1 MERKSF
7 ESTNNQKISNFEL
20 KLQLLDQ
27 TQIIH
32 LILAFS
38 WAFFVV
44 LFAIPS
50 IIYLAH
56 VKNLLDVPN
65 KRTVHASLT
74 PRLGGLAIFAGFVSS
89 ITLFGD
95 FGENSFG
102 AQQVLAST
110 IILFFIGLK
119 DDISPVSATK
129 KFFVQILSISIVVF
143 AGDVRIS
150 SFQGVLGLGQMEEGL
165 SILFTIFVMVG
176 ITNAINLIDG
186 LDGLAGMLVL
196 TFTCIFG
203 FFFFTGSV
211 AYGVLSVCLA
221 GAIVGFLRYNLYK
234 ATIFMGD
241 TGSLLLGFITS
252 VLAVEFVELKL
263 VSHSPV
269 IALSVLIVPVADTL
283 RVFLLRALDGLSP
296 FVPDRRHIHHRLID
310 FGFSQIS
317 VVFILVLLT
326 LAFSGLSLFL
336 AEKASIN
343 MLLII
348 VSVLAVLLSISLE
361 LIYKLR
367 KK

>member
-1 MERKSF
+1 M
-7 ESTNNQKISNFEL
+7 
-20 KLQLLDQ
+20 DQ

-32 LILAFS
+32 LVLAFS

-95 FGENSFG
+95 FGEHSFG

-143 AGDVRIS
+143 AGDVRITN
-150 SFQGVLGLGQMEEGL
+150 FHGILGMWQLEE
-165 SILFTIFVMVG
+165 SISIVFTIFVMVG

-196 TFTCIFG
+196 TFACVFG
-203 FFFFTGSV
+203 YFFLMGNVS
-211 AYGVLSVCLA
+211 YGILSVCLV
-221 GAIVGFLRYNLYK
+221 GAIAGFLRYNLHR

-269 IALSVLIVPVADTL
+269 VTLAVLIVPISDTL
-283 RVFLLRALDGLSP
+283 RVFLIRALDGVSP
-296 FVPDRRHIHHRLID
+296 FTPDRRHIHHRLVD

-317 VVFILVLLT
+317 VVLFLVVVTLGFLGLT
-326 LAFSGLSLFL
+326 LFLSDKMPINFL
-336 AEKASIN
+336 
-343 MLLII
+343 
-348 VSVLAVLLSISLE
+348 LAVVVALSIILSVVME
-361 LIYKLR
+361 AIHKSKR
-367 KK
+367 K

>member
-1 MERKSF
+1 M
-7 ESTNNQKISNFEL
+7 
-20 KLQLLDQ
+20 DQ
-27 TQIIH
+27 SQIIH

-65 KRTVHASLT
+65 KRTIHASLT

-89 ITLFGD
+89 VTLFGD
-95 FGENSFG
+95 FGEHSFG
-102 AQQVLAST
+102 AQQMLAST

-119 DDISPVSATK
+119 DDISPVSAAK
-129 KFFVQILSISIVVF
+129 KFFVQLLAISIVVF
-143 AGDVRIS
+143 MGDVRIS
-150 SFQGVLGLGQMEEGL
+150 SFQGVLGLWDMNEKL

-196 TFTCIFG
+196 TFTCFFG

-211 AYGVLSVCLA
+211 SYGVLSVCLI

-263 VSHSPV
+263 VTHAPI
-269 IALSVLIVPVADTL
+269 IALSVLIVPISDTL
-283 RVFLLRALDGLSP
+283 RVFLLRSLDGLSP

-310 FGFSQIS
+310 FGFSQIM
-317 VVFILVLLT
+317 VVFILVAIT
-326 LAFSGLSLFL
+326 IFFATLSLYL
-336 AEKASIN
+336 ADKLPIN
-343 MLLII
+343 ILLILVSALAI
-348 VSVLAVLLSISLE
+348 VLGVALE
-361 LIYKLR
+361 LIFKL
-367 KK
+367 KKK